1 MTMVSTIETTKLPA
15 KTHKKAS
22 GKRGLNG
29 GDFYRYEENFGQQK
43 ISEAQQSVLVSSV
56 MRSND
61 VTLSVAGEKNIQET
75 GTLVDALR
83 LMRTF
88 KCDRLSVLDSACSKV
103 GWVTLEDVV
112 SQMSP
117 ERLYI
122 DLNDSYYDQNV
133 LRHKARYLF
142 ALNHISPG
150 GKVLDCACGAGY
162 GASILGEKANQV
174 LGVDN
179 SIEAIEFAD
188 AHYAGEKACFLL
200 QNLQE
205 LNFGR
210 RSLDSVVSLETL
222 EHVPRKSA
230 EEILLK
236 INRWLRPGGVL
247 VASSPML
254 RYRNGHPYI
263 TSPYHINELPR
274 DELLST
280 FERCLPDMTLSFYHQ
295 KERSFASLDNEDTG
309 FCLVVAKKNE

>member
-1 MTMVSTIETTKLPA
+1 MVSSFEAAETLA
-15 KTHKKAS
+15 KTKDKAP
-22 GKRGLNG
+22 GKRSFRGRGLRG
-29 GDFYRYEENFGQQK
+29 REGDFKRHK
-43 ISEAQQSVLVSSV
+43 ISEAQQPVIVRSV
-56 MRSND
+56 MRPNG
-61 VTLSVAGEKNIQET
+61 VTLSVAGEKVIQET
-75 GTLVDALR
+75 GALADALR
-83 LMRTF
+83 LMRTLQ
-88 KCDRLSVLDSACSKV
+88 CDRLSVVDSDHSEV
-103 GWVTLEDVV
+103 GSVTLEDVV
-112 SQMSP
+112 SRLSP

-122 DLNDSYYDQNV
+122 DLNDSHRDQNI

-142 ALNHISPG
+142 ALNQIRSG

-162 GASILGEKANQV
+162 GASILAEKANQV

-188 AHYAGEKACFLL
+188 SHYACERACFLL
-200 QNLQE
+200 QDLQE

-222 EHVPRKSA
+222 EHIPKESA

-247 VASSPML
+247 VASSPLL
-254 RYRNGHPYI
+254 RYQNGHPYI
-263 TSPYHINELPR
+263 TSPYHVNELPR
-274 DELLST
+274 DELLAT

-295 KERSFASLDNEDTG
+295 KEQAFTHLEDEDTG